1 MRLLLP
7 SLQFDSLIANAP
19 TSDAVRT
26 AIVLSNTESLSFAQS
41 LIANT
46 VATAITVVSSGV
58 VAIST
63 ATICVNTVL
72 EVRL

>member
-19 TSDAVRT
+19 TSDAAST
-26 AIVLSNTESLSFAQS
+26 AIAWSNTESLSFAQS

-58 VAIST
+58 VAIAIS
-63 ATICVNTVL
+63 ICMNIV
-72 EVRL
+72 